1 MKKTKIVLI
10 LLLAPFFFVSLISV
24 SRAELSL
31 IPTISLREEYNDNI
45 FLAPYNEEDDF
56 LTTISPAI
64 ALTYAAAGMDLSLD
78 YRLDFDFYAYNADR
92 NEIRQLGRFES
103 TVSPYRDI
111 FFIKVSDVFAR
122 VPIDVR
128 RQVAL
133 DNLLTNTTDSNRF
146 IVNPYL
152 EYPLSETFRARV
164 GYTYENIWYATGVG
178 DDAEN
183 NSADLSI
190 IKEIS
195 SKMKA
200 SLTYTYLSH
209 RPDRTE
215 DYDRQNAGLGIDY
228 KISPKLSLNAGAG
241 QTWFAYKTGT
251 EFDSTIWNIKADYL
265 LTESLA
271 LSAGYSESF
280 SDSVNV
286 GAYKRKSSTGVIS
299 YSGKSTVTLRAFRTV
314 DKYIIADREDRSR
327 GVALGSSI
335 PLTSRIT
342 GTLTGRYTYYEFFP
356 QEENVDRY
364 GLGLSFNYSL
374 RLLTATLGYTHNL
387 NDSDIEAD
395 DYRNNIAW
403 LRVRLTI

>member
-10 LLLAPFFFVSLISV
+10 LLLAPHFFFVSMISV

-164 GYTYENIWYATGVG
+164 GYTYENVWYATGVG

-195 SKMKA
+195 SKMTA

-228 KISPKLSLNAGAG
+228 KISPKLSLNVGAG

-251 EFDSTIWNIKADYL
+251 ELDSTIWNIKADYL

-280 SDSVNV
+280 ADSVNV
-286 GAYKRKSSTGVIS
+286 GAYKRKSSTGAHQ
-299 YSGKSTVTLRAFRTV
+299 L
-314 DKYIIADREDRSR
+314 
-327 GVALGSSI
+327 
-335 PLTSRIT
+335 
-342 GTLTGRYTYYEFFP
+342 
-356 QEENVDRY
+356 
-364 GLGLSFNYSL
+364 
-374 RLLTATLGYTHNL
+374 
-387 NDSDIEAD
+387 
-395 DYRNNIAW
+395 
-403 LRVRLTI
+403 